1 MTQIWFHSMFYLI
14 LTFSRDMSGVKKEA
28 LPLLLGQF
36 PNLQVCISILLD
48 LTNQVSYVLSEL
60 ILTGRCVWSLF
71 GHCLLITK
79 LL

>member
-36 PNLQVCISILLD
+36 SKFTSVYQHLVRPY
-48 LTNQVSYVLSEL
+48 YVLSEL
-60 ILTGRCVWSLF
+60 KLTGRCVWSF
-71 GHCLLITK
+71 VGHCLLITK

>member
-1 MTQIWFHSMFYLI
+1 
-14 LTFSRDMSGVKKEA
+14 MSGVKKDA

-36 PNLQVCISILLD
+36 SKFTSVYQHLVN

-60 ILTGRCVWSLF
+60 KLTGRCVWSLF

>member
-1 MTQIWFHSMFYLI
+1 MIQIWFHSKFYLI

-36 PNLQVCISILLD
+36 SNLQVCISILLD

-60 ILTGRCVWSLF
+60 KLTGRCVWSLF
-71 GHCLLITK
+71 GNCLLITK

>member
-1 MTQIWFHSMFYLI
+1 
-14 LTFSRDMSGVKKEA
+14 MSGVKKEA

-36 PNLQVCISILLD
+36 SKFTSVYQHLV
-48 LTNQVSYVLSEL
+48 NQVSYVLSEL
-60 ILTGRCVWSLF
+60 KLTGRCVWSLF